1 MLLLVV
7 RSLAVYGGTAAVAL
21 WLAHRFVAPIG
32 RRMGLVLAVA
42 PLLFTGRAM
51 LTGAVYGPIDILY
64 NAQPFGSHRQELRV
78 LPDRSPL
85 LGDLVYQQIPWR
97 AAVRRAVAEGR
108 LPLWN
113 PDVLAGE
120 PLLAM
125 QQPAV
130 LYPGTWIGMLLP
142 LPQAWTFDMT
152 LRLLIALA
160 GAYLFL
166 RDLWLGEAAAL
177 LGALAWA
184 FSNWMVFYLGVPVM
198 PAAAALPLLLLG
210 VRRIVREPGLPSGAV
225 AVAALVLLI
234 AAGHPETVLHAGTA
248 ALLYFLFEL
257 ARAPRGRRL
266 RPILVAAAAAA
277 FGAGLCAVLLFPF
290 AAALS
295 QTYEH
300 ALRTTWYAH
309 QPRSVPW
316 RTSLFRLVP
325 HVLPSAVGIAGHGR
339 QLDGFTEPSAYA
351 GSLLF
356 PLALAGLFSRCR
368 SRWFFLGLGLLGLA
382 VWTKTPAADAI
393 ARLPLFDIAL
403 NERLL
408 LLTTFSLCVLAA
420 HGADRLRDG
429 EGAPAFLA
437 GAVVAA
443 VLISWLFFRFR
454 GRIEDLGMPA
464 AYLRERLL
472 LELVPLGAGI
482 ALVAGLSRERRARA
496 GLAALVAVFAA
507 SRTLEA
513 GAYNPTLP
521 ARIFYP
527 RLELL
532 ERIPRGEPW
541 RTVALRREFI
551 PNAAA
556 VYGLEDVRGY
566 EAMTL
571 QALRETYP
579 LWCTPLPVW
588 FNRVD
593 DATTPFLAFLNVRWF
608 LAPPEV
614 EAPSGWP
621 VLAES
626 DGMRLLEN
634 PGALPRAFVPRLVR
648 AEPDPAKRLAL
659 MRSIGDFGE
668 RGIVDEGPGTG
679 EWRENG
685 QARVEIVRYAA
696 QSIEIAVD
704 ARAETVVATS
714 IPGWRGWQ
722 ADLDGSPAWRIGY
735 NHAFLAFRV
744 PEGRHRLALRY
755 FPDAVRLGLIVSGA
769 FLAAA
774 ALLAFWRR
782 RDFGQNPS

>member
-1 MLLLVV
+1 MLLLAV
-7 RSLAVYGGTAAVAL
+7 RSVAVYGGAAAALL

-32 RRMGLVLAVA
+32 RGMALLLAVA
-42 PLLFTGRAM
+42 PLLFTGRAL

-64 NAQPFGSHRQELRV
+64 NAQPFGSHREQLHV

-97 AAVRRAVAEGR
+97 AAVRRAFAEGR

-152 LRLLIALA
+152 LRLLIALSC
-160 GAYLFL
+160 AYLFL
-166 RDLWLGEAAAL
+166 RDLWVGEMPAL
-177 LGALAWA
+177 LGALGWT
-184 FSNWMVFYLGVPVM
+184 FSNWMTFYLGVPVM

-225 AVAALVLLI
+225 AVAALLLLVT
-234 AAGHPETVLHAGTA
+234 AGHPETVLHAGVA
-248 ALLYFLFEL
+248 AALYFLFEL

-266 RPILVAAAAAA
+266 RPILVAAGSAAI
-277 FGAGLCAVLLFPF
+277 GAGICAVLLLPF
-290 AAALS
+290 AAVLS

-300 ALRTTWYAH
+300 ALRATWYAH

-325 HVLPSAVGIAGHGR
+325 HFLPSAVGIAGHGR
-339 QLDGFTEPSAYA
+339 QLEGFTEPSAYA

-356 PLALAGLFSRCR
+356 PFAVAGLFSRCR
-368 SRWFFLGLGLLGLA
+368 SRWFFLGLGLAGLA
-382 VWTKTPAADAI
+382 VWMKTPAADAI

-408 LLTTFSLCVLAA
+408 LLTTFCLCVLAA
-420 HGADRLRDG
+420 LGANRLGDG
-429 EGAPAFLA
+429 EGAPAFLV
-437 GAVVAA
+437 GAAIA
-443 VLISWLFFRFR
+443 LVLISWLFLRLR
-454 GRIEDLGMPA
+454 GRIEDLGMPT
-464 AYLRERLL
+464 AYLRQRLL
-472 LELVPLGAGI
+472 LEIVPLGVGI
-482 ALVAGLSRERRARA
+482 AVVAGLSRERRARV
-496 GLAALVAVFAA
+496 GLAALVAVFAT

-513 GAYNPTLP
+513 GSYNPTLP

-527 RLELL
+527 RLALL
-532 ERIPRGEPW
+532 ERIPRGKPW

-556 VYGLEDVRGY
+556 VYDLEDVRGY
-566 EAMTL
+566 EAMSLRT
-571 QALRETYP
+571 LRETYP
-579 LWCTPLPVW
+579 LWCTPIPVW

-593 DATTPFLAFLNVRWF
+593 EATTPFLAFLNVRWF
-608 LAPPEV
+608 LAPPGV
-614 EAPSGWP
+614 EPPPGWS

-626 DGMRLLEN
+626 DGMRLFEN
-634 PGALPRAFVPRLVR
+634 PGAMARVFVPRFVR
-648 AEPDPAKRLAL
+648 AEPDPKKRLEL
-659 MRSIGDFGE
+659 MREIGDFAE
-668 RGIVDEGPGTG
+668 RGIVERRPAGG
-679 EWRENG
+679 WMENG
-685 QARVEIVRYAA
+685 EARVEIVRYAA
-696 QSIEIAVD
+696 QSFELAIE

-714 IPGWRGWQ
+714 IPAWRGWQ
-722 ADLDGSPAWRIGY
+722 ADLDGRPAERIGY
-735 NHAFLAFRV
+735 NHAFLAFRI
-744 PEGRHRLALRY
+744 PRGRHRLVLRY
-755 FPDAVRLGLIVSGA
+755 FPDAVRLGLTVSGMS
-769 FLAAA
+769 LAGA
-774 ALLAFWRR
+774 ALLVFWRR
-782 RDFGQNPS
+782 RDFGQNPP